1 MAEKTNPFLYSWNDE
16 EEYLDCVRTLLKEK
30 QLRRDMGERNRR
42 SVLDYGLD
50 RVRETVLA
58 AIGGREPAL
67 PARTVKEAAA
77 E

>member
-1 MAEKTNPFLYSWNDE
+1 MEYIINHIRLCGTMETAPVFSHENHGRRFYSFILGVE
-16 EEYLDCVRTLLKEK
+16 RLSGTLDR
-30 QLRRDMGERNRR
+30 
-42 SVLDYGLD
+42 LD